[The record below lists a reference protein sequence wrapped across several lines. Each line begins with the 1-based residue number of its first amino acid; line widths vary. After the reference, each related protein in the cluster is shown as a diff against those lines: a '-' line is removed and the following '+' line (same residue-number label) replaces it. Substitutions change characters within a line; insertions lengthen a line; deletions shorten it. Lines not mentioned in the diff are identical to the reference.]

1 MFMKKYGICYRP
13 IFTDIE
19 SGKVERKKWF
29 LYRKYE
35 RLEDVFNALTDFKKE
50 TFYSASYKKETFYSA
65 SYIKGLPHKTMYI
78 QYKAV
83 ELDENEEWVDI
94 NKNM

>member
-13 IFTDIE
+13 IFTNIA

-50 TFYSASYKKETFYSA
+50 SFYSA
-65 SYIKGLPHKTMYI
+65 SYINEIPHETMHF

-83 ELDENEEWVDI
+83 ELNENEEWT
-94 NKNM
+94 